1 MQAAGLPVAPTVGL
15 GQFLG
20 HALGQLV
27 GVLPLAEAQQ
37 QAGAPL
43 ADGVVAQFG
52 VVLGHHLEGAGI
64 ETLGQG
70 QADLAGNGHFLAL
83 GEGQA
88 GGVDVQQAQGLL
100 RLLARQ
106 AAQAEADGIGHV
118 PVGGD
123 EAAGLAEQLGL
134 LRHLHHELSLGAQAR
149 HGLHQV
155 FGQAIVAGLR
165 GQLGAFPA
173 QLLGQLA
180 LRAPHAEEH
189 VAGFRLRL
197 AHQPELLRR
206 GVAFGLH
213 AVLELVLA
221 EQAVQFGEVELGVVV
236 VGEGLPFA
244 ALGEPAQPAQLHP
257 ARLGQVAV
265 FGEELL
271 DLFVARPF
279 QTGGQLVV
287 GEIGLQRIVAQ
298 GIGIA
303 AVGAGIALGQ
313 GALGLVVHRS
323 LLCERRRGG
332 LGGFQADRGKEQ
344 AGKQAEQTT
353 AHDTSGGR
361 YIVVDAP
368 IGHRIAP
375 SLAVSQGR

>member
-1 MQAAGLPVAPTVGL
+1 M
-15 GQFLG
+15 
-20 HALGQLV
+20 
-27 GVLPLAEAQQ
+27 
-37 QAGAPL
+37 
-43 ADGVVAQFG
+43 
-52 VVLGHHLEGAGI
+52 
-64 ETLGQG
+64 
-70 QADLAGNGHFLAL
+70 
-83 GEGQA
+83 
-88 GGVDVQQAQGLL
+88 
-100 RLLARQ
+100 
-106 AAQAEADGIGHV
+106 
-118 PVGGD
+118 PVGGG

-134 LRHLHHELSLGAQAR
+134 LRHLQHELSLGAQAR

-155 FGQAIVAGLR
+155 LGQAVVAGLGR
-165 GQLGAFPA
+165 QLGAFPA

-180 LRAPHAEEH
+180 LGAPHAEEY

-206 GVAFGLH
+206 GIAFVLH

-257 ARLGQVAV
+257 AGLGQVAV

-323 LLCERRRGG
+323 LLGEWYRGG

-344 AGKQAEQTT
+344 TGKQAEQTT

-361 YIVVDAP
+361 
-368 IGHRIAP
+368 
-375 SLAVSQGR
+375 